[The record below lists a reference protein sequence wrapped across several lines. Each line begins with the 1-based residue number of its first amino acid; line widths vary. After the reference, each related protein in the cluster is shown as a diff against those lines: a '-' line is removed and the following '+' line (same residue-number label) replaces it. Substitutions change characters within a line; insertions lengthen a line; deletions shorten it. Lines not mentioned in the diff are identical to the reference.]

1 MDQWAFFDE
10 VKAGTVRNA
19 YLFYGP
25 EAYIRKSALTTL
37 QKKLLTPGLEDMN
50 CTFMQNPTAQQ
61 IVENCETLPMLGD
74 WRLVIVQG
82 LALLESGKAKDEAQ
96 ESKTLVDYIGR
107 VPPSTCLVFECE
119 APDKRKKLCQTL
131 MKLPG
136 AVSFDA
142 LSEARLTQWMNQTL
156 RPMKKRMDA
165 NTCARLAFT
174 SGRDLTMLNGELQKL
189 AAYVGER
196 ETITAEDVEQIATH
210 TAECTVFA
218 MVDALVDGQAERA
231 FSLLNVLLEGG
242 EQRIGVLALI
252 TRQYRQML
260 YAKDMQE
267 SRTPQ
272 AQMAKALGVPPFAL
286 SQLTRRAGRR
296 TMAQLKKQLA
306 LCVNADFDIKRGA
319 VREEAALDRLMLA
332 LTEKWFGGSKQVYV
346 CTTAFTL
353 VAASF
358 DLLGTLAGMVPQSS
372 ILAAVKAIG
381 TQYIP
386 LYSLGMGW
394 IVPALIGFAI
404 GMILRGAGKAKE
416 IVLA

>member
-96 ESKTLVDYIGR
+96 ESKTLVDYMGR

-119 APDKRKKLCQTL
+119 APDKRKKHCQTL
-131 MKLPG
+131 MKLSG

-142 LSEARLTQWMNQTL
+142 LSDARLTQWMNQTL

-165 NTCARLAFT
+165 NTCAHLAFT
-174 SGRDLTMLNGELQKL
+174 SGRDLTMLNGEYDHNNAILTFHAGTGGTEL

-231 FSLLNVLLEGG
+231 FSLLNVLLESG

-332 LTEKWFGGSKQVYV
+332 LTEK
-346 CTTAFTL
+346 
-353 VAASF
+353 
-358 DLLGTLAGMVPQSS
+358 
-372 ILAAVKAIG
+372 
-381 TQYIP
+381 
-386 LYSLGMGW
+386 
-394 IVPALIGFAI
+394 
-404 GMILRGAGKAKE
+404 
-416 IVLA
+416 

>member
-1 MDQWAFFDE
+1 M
-10 VKAGTVRNA
+10 
-19 YLFYGP
+19 
-25 EAYIRKSALTTL
+25 
-37 QKKLLTPGLEDMN
+37 KKLCSILLITALCVSLVACGSKNKEKRQVNSIVTTMGNNASFPSAVNVFSTTDLEGNTVTNDILSQADLTVVNFWG
-50 CTFMQNPTAQQ
+50 TFCNPCINEMPELAKWNEEMPDNVQMLGAIVDVETVDSDEYALAQQ

-142 LSEARLTQWMNQTL
+142 LSDARLTQWMNQTL

-165 NTCARLAFT
+165 NTCAHLAFT

-272 AQMAKALGVPPFAL
+272 VQMAKALGVPPFAL

-332 LTEKWFGGSKQVYV
+332 LTEK
-346 CTTAFTL
+346 
-353 VAASF
+353 
-358 DLLGTLAGMVPQSS
+358 
-372 ILAAVKAIG
+372 
-381 TQYIP
+381 
-386 LYSLGMGW
+386 
-394 IVPALIGFAI
+394 
-404 GMILRGAGKAKE
+404 
-416 IVLA
+416 

>member
-61 IVENCETLPMLGD
+61 IVENCETLPMLDD

-82 LALLESGKAKDEAQ
+82 LAPLESGKAKDEAQ

-142 LSEARLTQWMNQTL
+142 LSDARLTQWMNQTL

-332 LTEKWFGGSKQVYV
+332 LTEK
-346 CTTAFTL
+346 
-353 VAASF
+353 
-358 DLLGTLAGMVPQSS
+358 
-372 ILAAVKAIG
+372 
-381 TQYIP
+381 
-386 LYSLGMGW
+386 
-394 IVPALIGFAI
+394 
-404 GMILRGAGKAKE
+404 
-416 IVLA
+416 

>member
-142 LSEARLTQWMNQTL
+142 LSDARLTQWMNQTL

-174 SGRDLTMLNGELQKL
+174 SGRDLTMLNSELQKL

-218 MVDALVDGQAERA
+218 MVDALRVFAAERA
-231 FSLLNVLLEGG
+231 AGG
-242 EQRIGVLALI
+242 RRA
-252 TRQYRQML
+252 
-260 YAKDMQE
+260 AH
-267 SRTPQ
+267 
-272 AQMAKALGVPPFAL
+272 
-286 SQLTRRAGRR
+286 RRAGADYAAIPPDALRQGHAGEPNAAGADGQGAGRAALRAGAADPEGGAQKRR
-296 TMAQLKKQLA
+296 TAETADGA
-306 LCVNADFDIKRGA
+306 LR
-319 VREEAALDRLMLA
+319 
-332 LTEKWFGGSKQVYV
+332 QH
-346 CTTAFTL
+346 
-353 VAASF
+353 
-358 DLLGTLAGMVPQSS
+358 
-372 ILAAVKAIG
+372 
-381 TQYIP
+381 
-386 LYSLGMGW
+386 
-394 IVPALIGFAI
+394 GF
-404 GMILRGAGKAKE
+404 
-416 IVLA
+416 